1 MMFPGTGGSLLGQL
15 AGSKM
20 GLNERCPGKPVG
32 YRRSWSDL
40 RKPEAH
46 AIRTILVGNLAGVR
60 ESAPAELVQGTQWWP
75 QLEYLDCASVHT
87 ILNWLEY
94 LIYPVLSR

>member
-1 MMFPGTGGSLLGQL
+1 MGQL

-60 ESAPAELVQGTQWWP
+60 ESAPAELVQGTQ
-75 QLEYLDCASVHT
+75 
-87 ILNWLEY
+87 
-94 LIYPVLSR
+94 